1 MEVNTF
7 KGCIFDLDGVIVD
20 TAHFHY
26 LAWKKL
32 ANQLG
37 FDFNESQ
44 NEALKGVS
52 RKESLEY
59 LLHLGGLQ
67 FSEEE
72 KMTLAARK
80 NDHYVE
86 MISNLD
92 ESALLPGAKKLLLEL
107 KSAGY
112 KIALGSA
119 SKNARPV
126 LESTGILPLF
136 DFIADGNSTAK
147 SKPDPEVFLIA
158 ATGIQLLPSECI
170 VLEDAQKGI
179 EAAIKGGFLSLG
191 VGEKNALEQADH
203 VVSSLENVDLKTL
216 QHLYN
221 FPITSTIS

>member
-37 FDFNESQ
+37 FDFNELQ

-59 LLHLGGLQ
+59 LLHLGGLH
-67 FSEEE
+67 FSEVE
-72 KMTLAARK
+72 KLELAESK
-80 NDHYVE
+80 NSHYID

-107 KSAGY
+107 KDAGY

-136 DFIADGNSTAK
+136 DFIADGNSTSK
-147 SKPDPEVFLIA
+147 SKPDPAVFLIA
-158 ATGIQLLPSECI
+158 ATGIQLLPCECI

-191 VGEKNALEQADH
+191 VGDEIALGQADH
-203 VVSSLENVDLKTL
+203 VVPNLENVNVNTL

-221 FPITSTIS
+221 FPIHSTIS